1 MATRK
6 GVELRTDF
14 TGSDKNF
21 KPVLDRTRRG
31 VRNLGKEAK
40 KAGTEGSKGLEK
52 LKKQLTDIKGKAG
65 KAAAAMAVVTGAVMV
80 KRTRDEEKRDILLN
94 SQIADMGVERFQRL
108 AHVMQGFRIE
118 ADETADIMKELGKV
132 TGEALKETDSTKANA
147 FKMLHLDI
155 QKFKELKPI
164 EQLQQLSQSFDKLR
178 QEEDGQRKVD
188 FAMDELI
195 SDMGTKLVPLFKLK
209 PEEFTKRLMEAGDF
223 ILSDAV
229 VRKGAAAFEKSRATV
244 PGSFGLLDK
253 RTATN
258 PFATFT
264 QNLKNL
270 QFGPLKNSAFD
281 PSISFDPDAEKKQKE
296 GEKEIEKLEKTL
308 TKINKPNSPLT
319 LMGLTMDG
327 KSMRPVQNKML
338 TVMEK
343 LAALEAKHF
352 KVESEKLDL
361 LQEELR
367 GPVK

>member
-40 KAGTEGSKGLEK
+40 KAGTEGAKGLDK
-52 LKKQLTDIKGKAG
+52 LKKKLTDIKGKAG
-65 KAAAAMAVVTGAVMV
+65 AVAAAMATVTGSIMV
-80 KRTRDEEKRDILLN
+80 NRTRNEEKRDILLN

-195 SDMGTKLVPLFKLK
+195 SDMGTKLVPLFKMK
-209 PEEFTKRLMEAGDF
+209 PEEFTRRLMEAGDF
-223 ILSDAV
+223 ILSEAV
-229 VRKGAAAFEKSRATV
+229 VRKGATAFEKQRAKV
-244 PGSFGLLDK
+244 PLTLGLLDK

-281 PSISFDPDAEKKQKE
+281 PSISFDPDAEKKGKE
-296 GEKEIEKLEKTL
+296 VEKETEKFEKLLNT
-308 TKINKPNSPLT
+308 INKPNSPLT
-319 LMGLTMDG
+319 LLGMTVNGV
-327 KSMRPVQNKML
+327 SMRPIDRL
-338 TVMEK
+338 
-343 LAALEAKHF
+343 
-352 KVESEKLDL
+352 L
-361 LQEELR
+361 LQQKKEIQELQK
-367 GPVK
+367 GNEINKQHFELMADKL